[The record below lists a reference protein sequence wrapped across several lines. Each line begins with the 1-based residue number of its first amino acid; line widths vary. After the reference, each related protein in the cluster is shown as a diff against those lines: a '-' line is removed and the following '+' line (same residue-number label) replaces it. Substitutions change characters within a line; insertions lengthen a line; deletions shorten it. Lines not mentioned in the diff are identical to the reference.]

1 MKLARISFI
10 AALLLA
16 SADISHAAT
25 PAKSAPLK
33 VMPLVPITVSNLTGA
48 AGDQVS
54 ALALTPSAIAIA
66 GTVESSSATNG
77 WVASK
82 SLGGTDGFIAALDTS
97 GNHLWDIRLGSA
109 QDEIATAMALDKQ
122 GNYWVVGSAQG
133 AATPTPTPS
142 ATPTPNAA
150 PTINPDGVKVNP
162 VTPPA
167 PGLTRLILWDIS
179 SAGQLLNTYTY
190 DAAGV
195 IFPQS
200 IAITATGAS
209 ISGRLISSNNL
220 QGFTITFDGA
230 KFSTPNLY
238 SQRVTSV
245 AFNRSFA
252 ITHGSIKSYIAL
264 GAIPGIPSWKSKAA
278 VPVIIQYS
286 KTKTIVAANYL
297 HGTVVDMQYQRN
309 IGVVAITEQA
319 GGYGLYVLTP
329 RP

>member
-1 MKLARISFI
+1 MKLARISLI
-10 AALLLA
+10 AALVLA

-33 VMPLVPITVSNLTGA
+33 VMPLAPMMVSDLTGA

-54 ALALTPSAIAIA
+54 ALALTPSAIVIA

-82 SLGGTDGFIAALDTS
+82 SLGGTDGFIAALDAA

-133 AATPTPTPS
+133 AATAAPT

-162 VTPPA
+162 VSPPA
-167 PGLTRLILWDIS
+167 PGLTRLILWNIS

-190 DAAGV
+190 DAAAV

-200 IAITATGAS
+200 IAITSTGAS

-230 KFSTPNLY
+230 KFSTPNLF
-238 SQRVTSV
+238 SQRVASV
-245 AFNRSFA
+245 AFNRTFA

-329 RP
+329 RS

>member
-1 MKLARISFI
+1 VKLARISLI

-16 SADISHAAT
+16 SADISHAAIS
-25 PAKSAPLK
+25 AKSAPLK
-33 VMPLVPITVSNLTGA
+33 VMPLAPIMVSNLTGA

-66 GTVESSSATNG
+66 GTIESSSATNG

-82 SLGGTDGFIAALDTS
+82 SLGGTDGFIAALDAS
-97 GNHLWDIRLGSA
+97 GNHLWDIRLGTA
-109 QDEIATAMALDKQ
+109 QDDITTAMVLDKQ
-122 GNYWVVGSAQG
+122 GNYWVVGSTQG
-133 AATPTPTPS
+133 VAISAPT

-167 PGLTRLILWDIS
+167 PGLTRLILWNIS
-179 SAGQLLNTYTY
+179 SAGQLLNTYSY

-200 IAITATGAS
+200 IVITATGVS
-209 ISGRLISSNNL
+209 IEGRLIISNNL
-220 QGFTITFDGA
+220 QGFSINFDGT
-230 KFSTPNLY
+230 KFSMPTLF
-238 SQRVTSV
+238 SQRATSV
-245 AFNRSFA
+245 PFNRTFVM
-252 ITHGSIKSYIAL
+252 THGSIKSYIAM
-264 GAIPGIPSWKSKAA
+264 GSIPGISSWKSKAA

-286 KTKTIVAANYL
+286 KTKAIVAANYL

-319 GGYGLYVLTP
+319 GGYGLYVLQP